1 MRDVA
6 IERRQLQY
14 TEGASTSLEVIGA
27 TVTSVA
33 VTRLLV
39 ASILLACIS
48 VV

>member
-1 MRDVA
+1 MA

-14 TEGASTSLEVIGA
+14 IEGASTGLEVVGA
-27 TVTSVA
+27 AVTSVA
-33 VTRLLV
+33 VMRSLV